1 MLLFVFI
8 ITVSAVF
15 YLYYKTR
22 QFRTHLPIRKNW
34 YKSKAGVA
42 LGIFLLAFGINQLFL
57 DPTIVVYIVA
67 GIFIILGV
75 MMTYTNWNA
84 AHHYGSFIEEETR
97 INP

>member
-15 YLYYKTR
+15 YFYYKTR
-22 QFRTHLPIRKNW
+22 QFRSHLPIQKNW
-34 YKSKAGVA
+34 YKSKAGTA

-57 DPTIVVYIVA
+57 DPTAAVYIIA
-67 GIFIILGV
+67 GVFIILGL
-75 MMTYTNWNA
+75 MMSYTNWNA
-84 AHHYGSFIEEETR
+84 ARHYGNFVEEEKR